1 MSEIIKTYSDL
12 PFHKMIGE
20 LIKAHSK
27 NKRDIRDIAR
37 GLVDMKNVRTIL
49 DLGCGYGWFEEALEG
64 QFDLVLGIDCL
75 EVNEGAFLKT
85 AGRIAKQAA
94 FKRMTLPKPTE
105 IETECFDMVV
115 STYSLYFFPEAIPE
129 VERLLCPDGIFLVI
143 THSESMLKEG
153 EPFFEFN
160 NLKKVIHH
168 FSAENGEAI
177 LKQHFSEVRF
187 IDYPNT
193 LLFSKDESDHLA
205 RYIDFKRGF
214 ISRQAGTEAV
224 KERVLEELRKK
235 GSMAFNKNDRIF
247 MARK

>member
-20 LIKAHSK
+20 LIKAHSR
-27 NKRDIRDIAR
+27 NKQDIRDIAR

-64 QFDLVLGIDCL
+64 QFDLIMGIDCL
-75 EVNEGAFLKT
+75 EVNERAFLET
-85 AGRIAKQAA
+85 AEKIAKQAV
-94 FKRMTLPKPTE
+94 FKRMTLPKPTD
-105 IETECFDMVV
+105 IETECFDLVV

-129 VERLLCPDGIFLVI
+129 VERLLCPNGMFLVI

-160 NLKKVIHH
+160 NLKKVILH
-168 FSAENGEAI
+168 FSAENGAAI
-177 LKQHFSEVRF
+177 LKQHFREVKF

-224 KERVLEELRKK
+224 KERVLEELQRK

-247 MARK
+247 IAKK